1 MNESVRAV
9 VSEQRLRQLL
19 AVGPLATEANE
30 LLALGADL
38 HRSGELE
45 SALVAFEAAAKTG
58 TPQAAWWNAIAT
70 LRFSLKRP
78 QAALAACSEALRLAP
93 DAPDSLFNTAVALA
107 ALGDRQA
114 AVHCYRRVLNSDG
127 AHRGALLNLVPLLLA
142 EKQFAEALYL
152 SESALAHH
160 AGDADCRFNHGE
172 VMTSLN
178 RHADALA
185 AYEQALVLRPQ
196 WSAADIAAAVAMA
209 ALGQLTLA
217 GRRLA
222 AVGARDPD
230 ALAAF
235 CSPLETDRESRYPE
249 LEPGRIALIAA
260 YQRHRVCDWSNRE
273 AFVALFRSVVD
284 GEQCKPLDNPDL
296 PFLGMG
302 LPLSPEYRQRAA
314 ILVAG
319 RIEREAAKTP
329 VVRAVLRKPGPLRI
343 GYLSGDFRRH
353 ATAWLMRR
361 LPALHDRSRFE
372 VFLYSTGPDDGSQ
385 IRAEIA
391 AASDHF
397 CAAHRFD
404 DAALAQRIAM
414 DRIDILVDL
423 AGYTLY
429 SRPAVL
435 AMRPAPLQLSYLVYL
450 QTSGSRWIDYVLLDR
465 QVLTAAE
472 RACWTEK
479 VAYLPHTLYLCDDRA
494 EAGASHTTRHDEGL
508 PEEAFVYCCLN
519 APWKI
524 DPETF
529 ASWMSILHRVPNAV
543 LWLYA
548 DIEGAETNLCV
559 AAQAAGINDKRLFF
573 ARSVPHEQH
582 LDRFRHADVFL
593 DTFSCNAHTT
603 AIEAL
608 AAGVPVLTLPGE
620 TVVARVGLSLLAA
633 HGLEMLVAG
642 TVDEY
647 IEMACRLAQAPE
659 YLQAAKSHAQ
669 NFAAS
674 RLFAAAA
681 RVQEIE
687 QAYEMMWV
695 RQQAGLAPEDF
706 DVPAAPGTFAV
717 CAN

>member
-19 AVGPLATEANE
+19 AAGSLATEANE

-38 HRSGELE
+38 HRSGNLE
-45 SALVAFEAAAKTG
+45 SALAAFEAAAKTG
-58 TPQAAWWNAIAT
+58 VPQAALWNAIAT

-78 QAALAACSEALRLAP
+78 QAALAACNEALRQAP
-93 DAPDSLFNTAVALA
+93 DAPDSLFNTAVALEA
-107 ALGDRQA
+107 IGDRQA
-114 AVHCYRRVLNSDG
+114 AVHCYRRALNSDS

-142 EKQFAEALYL
+142 EKQFAEALHL

-185 AYEQALVLRPQ
+185 AYEQALALRPQ
-196 WSAADIAAAVAMA
+196 WGKADIAAAVAMA
-209 ALGQLTLA
+209 ALGQLAPA
-217 GRRLA
+217 GRRLS

-230 ALAAF
+230 ALITF
-235 CSPLETDRESRYPE
+235 RSPLETDRESRYPE

-273 AFVALFRSVVD
+273 AFVSLFHSVVD

-302 LPLSPEYRQRAA
+302 LPLSPEYRRRMAVQ
-314 ILVAG
+314 VAG

-329 VVRAVLRKPGPLRI
+329 VVRAAVRKPGPLRV

-372 VFLYSTGPDDGSQ
+372 SVLYSTGPDDGSE
-385 IRAEIA
+385 IRAEIS

-397 CAAHRFD
+397 CDARHFD

-423 AGYTLY
+423 SGYTLH

-479 VAYLPHTLYLCDDRA
+479 IAYLPHTLYLCDDRA
-494 EAGASHTTRHDEGL
+494 EMGESQTTRNEEGL
-508 PEEAFVYCCLN
+508 PEDAFVYCCLN

-529 ASWMSILHRVPNAV
+529 ASWMAILRRVPNAV
-543 LWLYA
+543 FWLYA
-548 DIEGAETNLCV
+548 DIEGGENNLR
-559 AAQAAGINDKRLFF
+559 AAARDAGVDDKRLFF
-573 ARSVPHEQH
+573 ARSVAHEQH
-582 LDRFRHADVFL
+582 LARFCHADAFL

-608 AAGVPVLTLPGE
+608 AAGVPVVSLPGE

-633 HGLEMLVAG
+633 HGLQALVARSAADY
-642 TVDEY
+642 VE
-647 IEMACRLAQAPE
+647 IACRLAEEPCWHESMRALVRRKE
-659 YLQAAKSHAQ
+659 GSH
-669 NFAAS
+669 
-674 RLFAAAA
+674 LFCTRQ
-681 RVQEIE
+681 RVREIE
-687 QAYEMMWV
+687 SAFEMIWARHV
-695 RQQAGLAPEDF
+695 SALPPSDL
-706 DVPAAPGTFAV
+706 DVTVIDHPAT
-717 CAN
+717 